1 MTQDNSA
8 QFIKEHGEIMAAGEA
23 AKRAADAKTA
33 QDIARL
39 KENDVQTQEIL
50 QELVKRILALEQ
62 PHLKQKRP
70 MGRVPKAIKK
80 KRQGRRPGSQ
90 PEHS

>member
-33 QDIARL
+33 QDIASRR
-39 KENDVQTQEIL
+39 TMY
-50 QELVKRILALEQ
+50 R
-62 PHLKQKRP
+62 R
-70 MGRVPKAIKK
+70 KK
-80 KRQGRRPGSQ
+80 YSKSL
-90 PEHS
+90 